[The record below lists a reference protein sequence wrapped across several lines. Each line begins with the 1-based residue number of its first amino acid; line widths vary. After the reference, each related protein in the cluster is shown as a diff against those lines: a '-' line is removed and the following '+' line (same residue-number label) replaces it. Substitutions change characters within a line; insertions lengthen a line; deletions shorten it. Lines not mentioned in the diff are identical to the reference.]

1 MGFYHPAQIVMDA
14 RKHEVEVR
22 AVDINFSDW
31 DNKLEASPQPLS
43 KGEGLEVSSERNYH
57 ALRLGFR
64 QIKGLR
70 EEDMNLLTG
79 KRKEG
84 FKNIPE
90 LFNAG
95 LSKATL
101 KKLADADAFRS
112 IGLDRRKA
120 LWEISASDDLPVGIF
135 TGETIDEAKVSLPEM
150 TISQHV
156 VQDYAALSLSI
167 KAHPV
172 SFVREKLQQLHI
184 VSCNELN
191 ALKNGDPIKVAGL
204 VLVRQRPGTAK
215 GVCFITIEDETGI
228 ANLVVFPNLFEQYR
242 KAIVQSR
249 LLMVEGKLQREGDVI
264 HVIAEGCYD
273 LSRLLRSLT
282 VAKKV
287 KAPLFDENEEKVFSE
302 SRNFK

>member
-22 AVDINFSDW
+22 AVDINYSNW
-31 DNKLEASPQPLS
+31 DNLLEETSPVPTQGQDTPS
-43 KGEGLEVSSERNYH
+43 RGGR

-70 EEDMNLLTG
+70 QEDMNLLML

-95 LSKATL
+95 LSKVTL

-120 LWEISASDDLPVGIF
+120 LWEVAAINDQPTGIF
-135 TGETIDEAKVSLPEM
+135 SGQTTVEEKVSLPEM
-150 TISQHV
+150 TTAQHV

-184 VSCNELN
+184 VSCIELN
-191 ALKNGDPIKVAGL
+191 ALNDGDPVKVAGL

-215 GVCFITIEDETGI
+215 GVCFITIEDETGV

-273 LSRLLRSLT
+273 LSRLLRLLT

-287 KAPLFDENEEKVFSE
+287 RAPLFDENEKVFSE
-302 SRNFK
+302 GRNFK